1 MTHRYVFGALT
12 RISDLDTTPF
22 SVKPLARDHWST
34 GDYVVGE
41 VLSAQHRTDVIELTT
56 GRMARLMAGD
66 WVVGAFGVRRA
77 TLEAV
82 GDWQSIQADGHM
94 QDMTNAGFFGRVT
107 SRSLLIPPQ
116 PSLVYR
122 GHVLRDDHKVCMRD
136 FVPIIEAQ
144 PYTCPT
150 IMIIGTSMSAG
161 KTTAARVII
170 HLLKALGLR
179 VVATK
184 LTGAGRYRDILSMHD
199 AGADAIFDFVD
210 VGLPSSVIPPEDFRK
225 SLRQLLSMIAAQSP
239 DVVVAEAGASPF
251 EPYNGA
257 IVLEEIAPQIKFT
270 VLCASD
276 PYAVIGVSQSFG
288 LTPDIVSGIATNTTA
303 GVELVEKL
311 AGVPAL
317 SLTTRDSVEKL
328 RAMLI
333 TLHTPDSSPADHRP
347 DDTRP
352 EVQ

>member
-1 MTHRYVFGALT
+1 MTDRFVFGALT
-12 RISDLDTTPF
+12 RMSDLDTVPF
-22 SVKPLARDHWST
+22 NVGPIPREQWAT

-41 VLSAQHRTDVIELTT
+41 VLSTDHHSNVVELSN

-66 WVVGAFGVRRA
+66 QVVGAFGVRRA

-82 GDWQSIQADGHM
+82 GDWQSIQADGRM
-94 QDMTNAGFFGRVT
+94 EDMTNAGFFGRIT
-107 SRSLLIPPQ
+107 SQSILLPPQ

-122 GHVLRDDHKVCMRD
+122 GHVQREGRKLVMQD
-136 FVPIIEAQ
+136 FVPAIALQ

-170 HLLKALGLR
+170 HELKTMGFR
-179 VVATK
+179 VVGAK
-184 LTGAGRYRDILSMHD
+184 LTGAGRYRDVLSMHD

-210 VGLPSSVIPPEDFRK
+210 VGLPSSVIPPEDFRQ
-225 SLRQLLSMIAAQSP
+225 SLRQLLSLISAQAP
-239 DVVVAEAGASPF
+239 DIVVAEAGASPF

-257 IVLEEIAPQIKFT
+257 IVLEEIPSQICFT

-288 LTPDIVSGIATNTTA
+288 LKPDVVSGIATNTTA
-303 GVELVEKL
+303 GVDLVKKL

-317 SLTTRDSVEKL
+317 SLTNRQSVNEL
-328 RAMLI
+328 RYLI
-333 TLHTPDSSPADHRP
+333 KAALPLS
-347 DDTRP
+347 
-352 EVQ
+352 V

>member
-1 MTHRYVFGALT
+1 MEKRYVFGALT
-12 RISDLDTTPF
+12 RISDLDTVPF
-22 SVKPLARDHWST
+22 TVKPLVREYWAT

-41 VLSAQHRTDVIELTT
+41 VLSAQCQPDMVELTT
-56 GRMARLMAGD
+56 GRMARLMQGD

-82 GDWQSIQADGHM
+82 GDWQSIQTDGHM
-94 QDMTNAGFFGRVT
+94 EDMTNAGFFGRVT
-107 SRSLLIPPQ
+107 SQSVLIKPQ

-122 GHVLRDDHKVCMRD
+122 GHVMREDNKVCMQD
-136 FVPIIEAQ
+136 FIPKIKPQ
-144 PYTCPT
+144 PYACPT

-170 HLLKALGLR
+170 HLLKEMGLR
-179 VVATK
+179 VIGTK

-210 VGLPSSVIPPEDFRK
+210 AGLPSSVVPPEAFRQ
-225 SLRQLLSMIAAQSP
+225 SLKQLLTMILVQNP

-257 IVLEEIAPQIKFT
+257 IVLEEITEQIKFT

-288 LTPDIVSGIATNTTA
+288 ITPNIVSGITTNTTA
-303 GVELVEKL
+303 GIELVEKL
-311 AGVPAL
+311 TSVPAL
-317 SLTTRDSVEKL
+317 SLTTNESVDKL
-328 RAMLI
+328 R
-333 TLHTPDSSPADHRP
+333 TLLKGALV
-347 DDTRP
+347 
-352 EVQ
+352 ENI

>member
-1 MTHRYVFGALT
+1 MTNRYVFGALT

-22 SVKPLARDHWST
+22 TVKSLAREHWAT

-41 VLSAQHRTDVIELTT
+41 VLSAQHRSDVIELAN

-66 WVVGAFGVRRA
+66 RVVGAFGVRRA

-82 GDWQSIQADGHM
+82 GDWQSIQQDGHM
-94 QDMTNAGFFGRVT
+94 HDMTTAGFFGRVT
-107 SRSLLIPPQ
+107 SRSLLIPPL
-116 PSLVYR
+116 PALVYR
-122 GHVLRDDHKVCMRD
+122 GHVLRNGHKVCMQD
-136 FVPIIEAQ
+136 FVPSIEPQ

-161 KTTAARVII
+161 KTTAARVMI
-170 HLLKALGLR
+170 HVLKEMGLR
-179 VVATK
+179 VVETK
-184 LTGAGRYRDILSMHD
+184 LTGAGRYRDILAMHD
-199 AGADAIFDFVD
+199 AGADAIFDFID
-210 VGLPSSVIPPEDFRK
+210 AGLPSSVIPPEDFRQ

-257 IVLEEIAPQIKFT
+257 IVLETIAEQIQFT

-288 LTPDIVSGIATNTTA
+288 LHPNIVSGIATNTTA
-303 GVELVEKL
+303 GVDLVEKL
-311 AGVPAL
+311 TGVPAL
-317 SLTTRDSVEKL
+317 SLMTSESVEKL
-328 RAMLI
+328 RGLLGEILAG
-333 TLHTPDSSPADHRP
+333 HT
-347 DDTRP
+347 
-352 EVQ
+352 

>member
-1 MTHRYVFGALT
+1 MERRYILGALT
-12 RISDLDTTPF
+12 RISDLDTVPF
-22 SVKPLARDHWST
+22 TVRHLARDNWAT

-41 VLSAQHRTDVIELTT
+41 VLSAHRQPDAIELTT
-56 GRMARLMAGD
+56 GRMARVMPGD

-82 GDWQSIQADGHM
+82 GDWQSIQKDNLM
-94 QDMTNAGFFGRVT
+94 EDMTNAGFFGRIT
-107 SRSLLIPPQ
+107 SQSVLIAPQ
-116 PSLVYR
+116 PVLRYC
-122 GHVLRDDHKVCMRD
+122 GHVIREGHKICMQD
-136 FVPIIEAQ
+136 FVPRVEWQ
-144 PYTCPT
+144 SYTCPT

-170 HLLKALGLR
+170 HLLKEMGLR
-179 VVATK
+179 VIGTK

-210 VGLPSSVIPPEDFRK
+210 AGLPSSVVPPEEFRQ
-225 SLRQLLSMIAAQSP
+225 SLRQLLSTIMAQHP

-257 IVLEEIAPQIKFT
+257 VVLEEVADQVVFT

-288 LTPDIVSGIATNTTA
+288 ITPDIVSGITTNTTA
-303 GVELVEKL
+303 GIQLVEKL
-311 AGVPAL
+311 AKVPAL
-317 SLTTRDSVEKL
+317 SLTTDESINRL
-328 RAMLI
+328 RSLLKNCLAEHPLGI
-333 TLHTPDSSPADHRP
+333 A
-347 DDTRP
+347 
-352 EVQ
+352 